1 MNKPLCI
8 VSSPVDT
15 FSGYGARSRDFIKS
29 LIKVKGD
36 EWDIKLLSQ
45 RWGSTPFGFLN
56 EEIEDEADLKSRIIG
71 TGGNIPT
78 QPDVWFQITVPNE
91 FQKVGKHL
99 NVGVTAGI
107 ETTICDANWIEG
119 CNRMDLILGSS
130 QHTKTVFETS
140 KFEQKDKVTNKT
152 LSIIELKTPV
162 EVLFEGVDLNK
173 YFKTTPPKTDLTS
186 ELSKIK
192 EDFAFLFVGHWLQ
205 GEFGEDR
212 KNVGYMIKAF
222 LEVFK
227 GKTNS
232 PALVIKTSSATT
244 SIMDRNSILEKIEA
258 IRKTTNGRLPNIYVL
273 HGDLE
278 DEDMNDLYNH
288 PKIKSMVSFTKGE
301 GFGRPLLEFSVVEKP
316 VIASGW
322 SGHTDFLD
330 REASILVGGN
340 LKKIHPSAVVT
351 NMLIEDSEWFQPD
364 DSQVG
369 FALKEVFENY
379 KKYIPGAKKQSS
391 ISKTKFSIE
400 KMTELLGTILEEK
413 TKPVPKF
420 IPLELPKLNKI
431 ELPKLKKV

>member
-29 LIKVKGD
+29 LIKAKGD

-45 RWGSTPFGFLN
+45 RWGSTPFGFLDS
-56 EEIEDEADLKSRIIG
+56 EIEEEADLKSRII
-71 TGGNIPT
+71 P
-78 QPDVWFQITVPNE
+78 QLQAHPDVWFQITVPNE

-99 NVGVTAGI
+99 NIGVTAGI
-107 ETTICDANWIEG
+107 ETTICDASWVEG
-119 CNRMDLILGSS
+119 CNRMDLVLASS
-130 QHTKTVFETS
+130 EHSKTVFENS
-140 KFEQKDKVTNKT
+140 KFEQKDKNTNKT
-152 LSIIELKTPV
+152 VSIIELKTPV

-173 YFKTTPPKTDLTS
+173 YFKQTPPQTDLVQQV
-186 ELSKIK
+186 SKIK

-227 GKTNS
+227 GKTNP
-232 PALVIKTSSATT
+232 PALLLKTNSATT
-244 SIMDRNSILEKIEA
+244 SIMDRNSILDKIEA
-258 IRKTTNGRLPNIYVL
+258 VRKTVKGRMPNVYLL

-288 PKIKSMVSFTKGE
+288 PKVKAMVSFTKGE

-322 SGHTDFLD
+322 SGHIDFLD
-330 REASILVGGN
+330 KEAAIIVGGE
-340 LKKIHPSAVVT
+340 LKPIHASAVVP
-351 NMLIEDSEWFQPD
+351 NMLIADSQWFAPN

-369 FALKEVFENY
+369 FALKEVYENY
-379 KKYIPGAKKQSS
+379 KKYVPLAKKQAN
-391 ISKTKFSIE
+391 ISKTKFSLD
-400 KMTELLGTILEEK
+400 KMTESLNNILNEK
-413 TKPVPKF
+413 TQPVPKF
-420 IPLELPKLNKI
+420 IPLELPKLNKL
-431 ELPKLKKV
+431 ELPKLSK